1 MFEFLDRIKYFFARV
16 EKLRE
21 LEEENTYL
29 KESVLKSVDLVAS
42 YKLAMSEMQKF
53 INEVR
58 KESLKQLLGE
68 NETSELDELEE
79 EAEDYYKLMRKK
91 NTIH

>member
-1 MFEFLDRIKYFFARV
+1 MFEFLDRIKYFFARA

-29 KESVLKSVDLVAS
+29 KESVLKSVDLVSS
-42 YKLAMSEMQKF
+42 YKLAMTEMQKF
-53 INEVR
+53 INEIR

-68 NETSELDELEE
+68 DETSELEELEE
-79 EAEDYYKLMRKK
+79 EADDY
-91 NTIH
+91 